1 MKLNGLQ
8 IPENWSLEK
17 ISDVAVV
24 YNGNSINAQLKKEK
38 FTGLAEGYNYI
49 GTKDVNVNGTINY
62 ENGVKIPYEEKKFK
76 VAPVGS
82 VFVCAEGGSAGKKTA
97 YVKESVCFGN
107 KLFAIIPDVNLV
119 QGKFIFYYTRE
130 SSFFE
135 QFTNLSN
142 GIIGGVGSKKFQDI
156 QIPLPPIQEQQRIVN
171 RIEELFSELD
181 KAEET
186 LLKAKEQLEV
196 YRQAVLST
204 EFENVSL
211 INITSAFDITGGLTK
226 NSKRKELKFK
236 RPYLRVANVYYN
248 RLDLTD
254 IQEIGISAT
263 EEARTLLQKD
273 DLLFVEGNGSKDQIG
288 RVAVWDGSIANCLH
302 QNHIIKGRGNG
313 KILPIYAMYYLI
325 SREGRKQILDIAS
338 STSGLY
344 TLSINKIKRLNIPE
358 CTLEEQISS
367 IERIENKLSVCREI
381 EQTIT
386 KALLQ
391 SQSLRKAILKEAF
404 TGKLV

>member
-1 MKLNGLQ
+1 M
-8 IPENWSLEK
+8 
-17 ISDVAVV
+17 
-24 YNGNSINAQLKKEK
+24 
-38 FTGLAEGYNYI
+38 
-49 GTKDVNVNGTINY
+49 
-62 ENGVKIPYEEKKFK
+62 
-76 VAPVGS
+76 
-82 VFVCAEGGSAGKKTA
+82 
-97 YVKESVCFGN
+97 
-107 KLFAIIPDVNLV
+107 
-119 QGKFIFYYTRE
+119 
-130 SSFFE
+130 
-135 QFTNLSN
+135 
-142 GIIGGVGSKKFQDI
+142 
-156 QIPLPPIQEQQRIVN
+156 
-171 RIEELFSELD
+171 
-181 KAEET
+181 
-186 LLKAKEQLEV
+186 
-196 YRQAVLST
+196 
-204 EFENVSL
+204 
-211 INITSAFDITGGLTK
+211 
-226 NSKRKELKFK
+226 
-236 RPYLRVANVYYN
+236 
-248 RLDLTD
+248 DLTD

-391 SQSLRKAILKEAF
+391 SQSLRQAILKEAF

>member
-1 MKLNGLQ
+1 M
-8 IPENWSLEK
+8 
-17 ISDVAVV
+17 
-24 YNGNSINAQLKKEK
+24 NSIKLGTILKMVKGKKPKTQVHSQKDGLMPYCDIKAFETGKIDNYTDGEK
-38 FTGLAEGYNYI
+38 CVACDEGDVLIVCDGARSGLVGFAMKGYVGSTLAKLSAEGVDNKYLFYFLQSKYTLLNTNMKGTGTPHVNQAILKDSYI
-49 GTKDVNVNGTINY
+49 
-62 ENGVKIPYEEKKFK
+62 
-76 VAPVGS
+76 
-82 VFVCAEGGSAGKKTA
+82 
-97 YVKESVCFGN
+97 YVPS
-107 KLFAIIPDVNLV
+107 ID
-119 QGKFIFYYTRE
+119 
-130 SSFFE
+130 
-135 QFTNLSN
+135 
-142 GIIGGVGSKKFQDI
+142 
-156 QIPLPPIQEQQRIVN
+156 EQQRIVA
-171 RIEELFSELD
+171 RIEELFLELN

-186 LLKAKEQLEV
+186 LLKTKEQLEV

-226 NSKRKELKFK
+226 NSKRKELKLK

-391 SQSLRKAILKEAF
+391 SQSLRQAILKEAF

>member
-1 MKLNGLQ
+1 M
-8 IPENWSLEK
+8 
-17 ISDVAVV
+17 
-24 YNGNSINAQLKKEK
+24 NSIKLGTILKMAKGKKPKTQVHSQKDGLMPYCDIKAFETGKIDNYTDGEK
-38 FTGLAEGYNYI
+38 CVACDEGDVLIVCDGARSGLVGFAMKGYVGSTLAKLSAEGVDNKYLFYFLQSKYTLLNTNMKGTGTPHVNQAILKDSYI
-49 GTKDVNVNGTINY
+49 
-62 ENGVKIPYEEKKFK
+62 
-76 VAPVGS
+76 
-82 VFVCAEGGSAGKKTA
+82 
-97 YVKESVCFGN
+97 YVPS
-107 KLFAIIPDVNLV
+107 ID
-119 QGKFIFYYTRE
+119 
-130 SSFFE
+130 
-135 QFTNLSN
+135 
-142 GIIGGVGSKKFQDI
+142 
-156 QIPLPPIQEQQRIVN
+156 EQQRIVA
-171 RIEELFSELD
+171 RIEELFLELN

-186 LLKAKEQLEV
+186 LLKTKEQLEV

-226 NSKRKELKFK
+226 NSKRKELKLK

-391 SQSLRKAILKEAF
+391 SQSLRQAILKEAF